1 MRTPLLLACLALPG
15 CLLEPLVDDGE
26 RTSVHI
32 LPAGADVPRVDVE
45 PERVHQITVHDGLDD
60 RDLEEAAGLVER
72 RTGWAA
78 GAQISYWSFGPAPRV
93 GAPLY
98 VLLDGD
104 GARVDHPYLLDTMP
118 GDPGYAAVRRIINVI
133 VTDRYRGERLTTLR
147 ALTDAVELGL
157 VNEPLSSGKWIDLPV
172 VPPGTTLEVGGERPP
187 AVPIEVYAAGYRVDA
202 FAFGGERGIQPLRN
216 GALPTAHASV
226 VREGNAV
233 AFKPE
238 PVFQLAIPAAPP
250 EMTFNAT
257 PLVFRVEVQLAPGVV
272 AADAVHGD
280 ADLFTRSGS
289 GAITATTA
297 LVDDFE
303 ITDRVDNWP
312 MQFTE
317 GEP

>member
-1 MRTPLLLACLALPG
+1 MRRYLPLLLALPG

-26 RTSVHI
+26 RTSVYI
-32 LPAGADVPRVDVE
+32 LPPGADIPRIDIE

-60 RDLEEAAGLVER
+60 GPLEDAAGVIAR
-72 RTGWAA
+72 KTAWSA
-78 GAQISYWSFGPAPRV
+78 GAQVAYWSFGPAPRI

-104 GARVDHPYLLDTMP
+104 GARVDHPYLLDSMP
-118 GDPGYAAVRRIINVI
+118 GDAGYAAVRRIMNVV
-133 VTDRYRGERLTTLR
+133 VTDRYAGERLPTLR

-157 VNEPLSSGKWIDLPV
+157 VYEPLSSGTWVNLPV
-172 VPPGTTLEVGGERPP
+172 VPPGTTLEVGGARPP
-187 AVPIEVYAAGYRVDA
+187 AAPIEVYAGGFRVDA
-202 FAFGGERGIQPLRN
+202 FQLGGARGVQPLRN

-226 VREGNAV
+226 LREGTAV

-238 PVFQLAIPAAPP
+238 PIFQLAIPAAPP

-257 PLVFRVEVQLAPGVV
+257 PLVFRVEVRLAPGVI
-272 AADAVHGD
+272 AADAIHGD

-297 LVDDFE
+297 SVASFE
-303 ITDRVDNWP
+303 ITERVDNWP
-312 MQFTE
+312 LQFTE